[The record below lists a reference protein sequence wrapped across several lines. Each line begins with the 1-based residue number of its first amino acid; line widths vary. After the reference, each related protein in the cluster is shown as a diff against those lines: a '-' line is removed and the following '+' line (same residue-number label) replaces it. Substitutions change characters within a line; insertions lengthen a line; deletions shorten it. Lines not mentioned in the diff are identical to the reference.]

1 MESGMPNLRTLG
13 ITTVVA
19 MAGLMALPAAV
30 RATTRVLPTFDS
42 VDANHDGVLSR
53 SELPPQLADMR
64 SHFRQYAYAG
74 NRISRDVY
82 QWYVASAALPPPT
95 LGVAR
100 PIGSSARPQH
110 WTPAPVRS
118 RAQDRPRSAR

>member
-1 MESGMPNLRTLG
+1 MQNLCRFG
-13 ITTVVA
+13 ITAVVA
-19 MAGLMALPAAV
+19 MVGLMALPAAADANTSV
-30 RATTRVLPTFDS
+30 WPTFDS
-42 VDANHDGVLSR
+42 IDANHDGALSR

-64 SHFRQYAYAG
+64 SHFRQYAYTG

-82 QWYVASAALPPPT
+82 AWYLASAAMPSAT

-100 PIGSSARPQH
+100 PIGFYARAQH

-118 RAQDRPRSAR
+118 RAQDRPRIGR

>member
-1 MESGMPNLRTLG
+1 MQNLCTLG
-13 ITTVVA
+13 ITTAIA
-19 MAGLMALPAAV
+19 MAGLMALPAATC
-30 RATTRVLPTFDS
+30 ATTTALPTFAS
-42 VDANHDGVLSR
+42 LDANHDGVLSR

-74 NRISRDVY
+74 NRVSRDVY

-100 PIGSSARPQH
+100 PIGFSARARNG
-110 WTPAPVRS
+110 TPASVRS
-118 RAQDRPRSAR
+118 RAQDRPRSGR